1 MKKIQLISKIFI
13 AAAFAQI
20 LSGCVDDKYDLSKS
34 IDTKLGISEQG
45 ITLPTS
51 STGDIKLSQVME
63 LEENGQLKTDAAG
76 NYYFHKTGTTAN
88 ETIISVGYGSIC
100 NTAETN
106 HTFYFKEDPT
116 LESSVRFPEYN
127 INTMKFTV
135 KVQPDYAPDKLGQ
148 HVREL
153 CYVHTPMDIVIEFL
167 DNNIADF
174 APYISEIRYTVPS
187 YYDLEDESDLIQ
199 KNVKTNTFNYHRIRC
214 KGVDF
219 KAALKNGEVASYNNK
234 TGQITFKGEI
244 KMECAIDYAYM
255 NEYNKIDNP
264 FIQMRTTIG
273 SLTTDK
279 VEGRFEKSEY
289 VEVEPI
295 TFENLPDMINDEEV
309 VIDIENPVVR
319 LTVDNE
325 VPARA
330 LINATL
336 KSYRDGKETASLKI
350 GEAYGTDSIKFE
362 GGRKQTVWV
371 SRIPTAQLPDTVS
384 GNVVIPEMM
393 NLLTVMPDK
402 IEIDGW
408 AHTDSSQVVTMGL
421 NNKYHVYPTYELLAP
436 LVMGKNMKLVYTK
449 TMDDLHDDLKKLE
462 VSKITFTANAKSNI
476 PLDLTATMK
485 AMDQQG
491 NTIEGIRLEQSQTI
505 GGLAESEITLT
516 LTGNTDD
523 FQKMYSMEIKA
534 YAECNETMEGQPL
547 NENQA
552 IRFDNIKI
560 TVY

>member
-1 MKKIQLISKIFI
+1 MKKIQLIAQKLCII
-13 AAAFAQI
+13 AMVSATAA
-20 LSGCVDDKYDLSKS
+20 CVDNTYDLNKD
-34 IDTKLGISEQG
+34 IDVKWGASENG

-51 STGDIKLSQVME
+51 STSDIQLHQVME
-63 LEENGQLKTDAAG
+63 LEKNGQLQTDANG
-76 NYYFHKTGTTAN
+76 NYYFQKTGTTTK
-88 ETIISVGYGSIC
+88 ETTIGIGLGSIC
-100 NTAETN
+100 NTVETN
-106 HTFYFKEDPT
+106 FNYHLKDDPT
-116 LESSVRFPEYN
+116 LKIENKYPDMNISTIDFTIKSRPEYH
-127 INTMKFTV
+127 
-135 KVQPDYAPDKLGQ
+135 PDNLGE
-148 HVREL
+148 HVRDL
-153 CYVHTPMDIVIEFL
+153 YYVHTPMVIAIDFF
-167 DNNIADF
+167 DNNISKLI
-174 APYISEIRYTVPS
+174 PHIEKIKYTVPS
-187 YYDLEDESDLIQ
+187 YYVLEDENELIQ
-199 KNVKTNTFNYHRIRC
+199 TDVWMDHFNHHTIKC

-219 KAALKNGEVASYNNK
+219 KAALKAGEVARINNK
-234 TGQITFKGEI
+234 TGQLEFKGEI
-244 KMECAIDYAYM
+244 KMECFVDHAYM
-255 NEYNKIDNP
+255 DEYEKIKDP
-264 FIQMRTTIG
+264 FIQIRTTIG

-336 KSYRDGKETASLKI
+336 KAYRDGKETASLKI

-362 GGRKQTVWV
+362 GGTKQTVWV
-371 SRIPTAQLPDTVS
+371 SRIPTAIPDTVN

-393 NLLTVMPDK
+393 NLLKVMPDK

-421 NNKYHVYPTYELLAP
+421 NKKYHVYPTYELFAP

-449 TMDDLHDDLKKLE
+449 TMDDLHDKLKKLE
-462 VSKITFTANAKSNI
+462 VNKITFTTNATNNI

-491 NTIEGIRLEQSQTI
+491 NPIENIRLEQSQTI
-505 GGLAESEITLT
+505 EGLAESKITLT

-523 FQKMYSMEIKA
+523 FQKMYSMELKA
-534 YAECNETMEGQPL
+534 YAECNETMAGQPL

-552 IRFDNIKI
+552 IRFDNIRV
-560 TVY
+560 TAY

>member
-1 MKKIQLISKIFI
+1 MVSTMI
-13 AAAFAQI
+13 A
-20 LSGCVDDKYDLSKS
+20 CVDDKYDLGKNVD
-34 IDTKLGISEQG
+34 IKLGISENG

-51 STGDIKLSQVME
+51 STSDIKLSQVME

-76 NYYFHKTGTTAN
+76 NYYFHKTGTTTN

-106 HTFYFKEDPT
+106 YTFYFKKDPT
-116 LESSVRFPEYN
+116 LETSVRYPEYN

-135 KVQPDYAPDKLGQ
+135 KVQPPYAPDKLGQ

-187 YYDLEDESDLIQ
+187 YYDIEDESDLTQ

-255 NEYNKIDNP
+255 NEYQKIKDP

-336 KSYRDGKETASLKI
+336 KAYRDGKETASLKI

-362 GGRKQTVWV
+362 GGTKQTVWV
-371 SRIPTAQLPDTVS
+371 SRIPTAIPDTVN

-393 NLLTVMPDK
+393 NLLKVMPDK

-421 NNKYHVYPTYELLAP
+421 NKKYHVYPTYELFAP

-449 TMDDLHDDLKKLE
+449 TMDDLHDKLKKLE
-462 VSKITFTANAKSNI
+462 VNKITFTTNATSNI

-491 NTIEGIRLEQSQTI
+491 NPIENIRLEQSQTI
-505 GGLAESEITLT
+505 EGLAESKITLT

-523 FQKMYSMEIKA
+523 FQKMYSVELKA
-534 YAECNETMEGQPL
+534 YAECNETMAGQPL

-552 IRFDNIKI
+552 IRFDNIRV
-560 TVY
+560 TAY

>member
-1 MKKIQLISKIFI
+1 MKKIQLTTQKLCII
-13 AAAFAQI
+13 AMVSTMIA
-20 LSGCVDDKYDLSKS
+20 CVDDKYDLGKNVD
-34 IDTKLGISEQG
+34 IKLGISENG

-51 STGDIKLSQVME
+51 STSDIKLSQVME

-76 NYYFHKTGTTAN
+76 NYYFHKTGTTTN

-106 HTFYFKEDPT
+106 YTFYFKKDPT
-116 LESSVRFPEYN
+116 LETSVRYPEYN

-135 KVQPDYAPDKLGQ
+135 KVQPPYAPDKLGQ

-187 YYDLEDESDLIQ
+187 YYDIEDESDLTQ

-255 NEYNKIDNP
+255 NEYKKIEDP

-336 KSYRDGKETASLKI
+336 KAYRDGKETASLKI

-362 GGRKQTVWV
+362 GGMKQTVWV
-371 SRIPTAQLPDTVS
+371 SRIPTAIPDTVN

-393 NLLTVMPDK
+393 NLLKVMPDK

-421 NNKYHVYPTYELLAP
+421 NKKYHVYPTYELFAP

-449 TMDDLHDDLKKLE
+449 TMDDLHDKLKKLE
-462 VSKITFTANAKSNI
+462 VNKITFTTNATSNI

-491 NTIEGIRLEQSQTI
+491 NPIENIRLEQSQTI
-505 GGLAESEITLT
+505 EGLAESKITLT

-523 FQKMYSMEIKA
+523 FQKMYSVELKA
-534 YAECNETMEGQPL
+534 YAECNETMAGQPL

-552 IRFDNIKI
+552 IRFDNIRV
-560 TVY
+560 TAY

>member
-1 MKKIQLISKIFI
+1 MKKIQLTTQKLCII
-13 AAAFAQI
+13 AMVSAMIA
-20 LSGCVDDKYDLSKS
+20 CVDDKYDLGKNVD
-34 IDTKLGISEQG
+34 IKLGISENG

-51 STGDIKLSQVME
+51 STSDIKLSQVME

-76 NYYFHKTGTTAN
+76 NYYFHKTGTTTN

-106 HTFYFKEDPT
+106 YTFYFKKDPT
-116 LESSVRFPEYN
+116 LETSVRYPEYN

-135 KVQPDYAPDKLGQ
+135 KVQPPYAPDKLGQ

-187 YYDLEDESDLIQ
+187 YYDIEDESDLTQ

-255 NEYNKIDNP
+255 NEYKKIEDP

-319 LTVDNE
+319 LIVDNE

-336 KSYRDGKETASLKI
+336 KAYRDGKETASLKI

-362 GGRKQTVWV
+362 GGTKQTVWV
-371 SRIPTAQLPDTVS
+371 SRIPTAIPDTVN

-393 NLLTVMPDK
+393 NLLKVMPDK

-421 NNKYHVYPTYELLAP
+421 NKKYHVYPTYELFAP

-449 TMDDLHDDLKKLE
+449 TMDDLHDKLKKLE
-462 VSKITFTANAKSNI
+462 VNKITFTTNATNNI

-491 NTIEGIRLEQSQTI
+491 NPIENIRLEQSQTI
-505 GGLAESEITLT
+505 EGLAESKITLT

-523 FQKMYSMEIKA
+523 FQKMYSMELKA
-534 YAECNETMEGQPL
+534 YAECNETMAGQPL

-552 IRFDNIKI
+552 IRFDNIRV
-560 TVY
+560 TAY

>member
-1 MKKIQLISKIFI
+1 MKKIQLTTQKLCII
-13 AAAFAQI
+13 AMVSTMIA
-20 LSGCVDDKYDLSKS
+20 CVDDKYDLGKNVD
-34 IDTKLGISEQG
+34 IKLGISENG

-51 STGDIKLSQVME
+51 STSDIKLSQVME

-76 NYYFHKTGTTAN
+76 NYYFHKTGTTTN

-106 HTFYFKEDPT
+106 YTFYFKKDPT
-116 LESSVRFPEYN
+116 LETSVRYPEYN

-135 KVQPDYAPDKLGQ
+135 KVQPPYAPDKLGQ

-187 YYDLEDESDLIQ
+187 YYDIEDESDLTQ

-255 NEYNKIDNP
+255 NEYKKIEDP

-336 KSYRDGKETASLKI
+336 KAYRDGKETASLKI

-362 GGRKQTVWV
+362 GGMKQTVWV
-371 SRIPTAQLPDTVS
+371 SRIPTAIPDTVN

-393 NLLTVMPDK
+393 NLLKVMPDK

-421 NNKYHVYPTYELLAP
+421 NKKYHVYPTYELFAP

-449 TMDDLHDDLKKLE
+449 TMDDLHDKLKKLE
-462 VSKITFTANAKSNI
+462 VNKITFTTNATNNI

-491 NTIEGIRLEQSQTI
+491 NPIENIRLEQSQTI
-505 GGLAESEITLT
+505 EGLAESKITLT

-523 FQKMYSMEIKA
+523 FQKMYSMELKA
-534 YAECNETMEGQPL
+534 YAECNETMAGQPL

-552 IRFDNIKI
+552 IRFDNIRV
-560 TVY
+560 TAY

>member
-1 MKKIQLISKIFI
+1 MKKIQLTTQKLCII
-13 AAAFAQI
+13 AMVSTMIA
-20 LSGCVDDKYDLSKS
+20 CVDDKYDLGKNVD
-34 IDTKLGISEQG
+34 IKLGISENG

-51 STGDIKLSQVME
+51 STSDIKLSQVME

-76 NYYFHKTGTTAN
+76 NYYFHKTGTTTN

-106 HTFYFKEDPT
+106 YTFYFKKDPT
-116 LESSVRFPEYN
+116 LETSVRYPEYN

-135 KVQPDYAPDKLGQ
+135 KVQPPYAPDKLGQ

-187 YYDLEDESDLIQ
+187 YYDIEDESDLTQ

-255 NEYNKIDNP
+255 NEYKKIEDP

-289 VEVEPI
+289 VDVEPI

-336 KSYRDGKETASLKI
+336 KAYRDGKETASLKI

-362 GGRKQTVWV
+362 GGMKQTVWV
-371 SRIPTAQLPDTVS
+371 SRIPTAIPDTVN

-393 NLLTVMPDK
+393 NLLKVMPDK

-421 NNKYHVYPTYELLAP
+421 NKKYHVYPTYELFAP

-449 TMDDLHDDLKKLE
+449 TMDDLHDKLKKLE
-462 VSKITFTANAKSNI
+462 VNKITFTTNATSNI

-485 AMDQQG
+485 AMDLQG
-491 NTIEGIRLEQSQTI
+491 NPIENIRLEQSQTI
-505 GGLAESEITLT
+505 EGLAESKITLT

-523 FQKMYSMEIKA
+523 FQKMYSVELKA
-534 YAECNETMEGQPL
+534 YAECNETMAGQPL

-552 IRFDNIKI
+552 IRFDNIRV
-560 TVY
+560 TAY

>member
-1 MKKIQLISKIFI
+1 MKKIQLTTQKLCII
-13 AAAFAQI
+13 AMVSTMIA
-20 LSGCVDDKYDLSKS
+20 CVDDKYDLGKNVD
-34 IDTKLGISEQG
+34 IKLGISENG

-51 STGDIKLSQVME
+51 STSDIKLSQVME

-76 NYYFHKTGTTAN
+76 NYYFHKTGTTTN

-106 HTFYFKEDPT
+106 YTFYFKKDPT
-116 LESSVRFPEYN
+116 LETSVRYPEYN

-135 KVQPDYAPDKLGQ
+135 KVQPPYAPDKLGQ

-187 YYDLEDESDLIQ
+187 YYDIEDESDLTQ

-255 NEYNKIDNP
+255 NEYKKIEDP

-336 KSYRDGKETASLKI
+336 KAYRDGKETASLKI

-362 GGRKQTVWV
+362 GGTKQTVWV
-371 SRIPTAQLPDTVS
+371 SRIPTAIPDTVN

-393 NLLTVMPDK
+393 NLLKVMPDK

-421 NNKYHVYPTYELLAP
+421 NKKYHVYPTYELFAP

-449 TMDDLHDDLKKLE
+449 TMDDLHDKLKKLE
-462 VSKITFTANAKSNI
+462 VNKITFTTNATSNI

-491 NTIEGIRLEQSQTI
+491 NPIENIRLEQSQTI
-505 GGLAESEITLT
+505 EGLAESKITLT

-523 FQKMYSMEIKA
+523 FQKMYSVELKA
-534 YAECNETMEGQPL
+534 YAECNETMAGQPL

-552 IRFDNIKI
+552 IRFDNIRV
-560 TVY
+560 TAY

>member
-1 MKKIQLISKIFI
+1 MKKIQLTTQKLCII
-13 AAAFAQI
+13 AMVSTMIA
-20 LSGCVDDKYDLSKS
+20 CVDDKYDLGKNVD
-34 IDTKLGISEQG
+34 IKLGISENG

-51 STGDIKLSQVME
+51 STSDIKLSQVME

-76 NYYFHKTGTTAN
+76 NYYFHKTGTTTN

-106 HTFYFKEDPT
+106 YTFYFKKDPT
-116 LESSVRFPEYN
+116 LETSVRYPEYS

-135 KVQPDYAPDKLGQ
+135 KVQPPYAPDKLGQ

-187 YYDLEDESDLIQ
+187 YYDIEDESDLTQ

-255 NEYNKIDNP
+255 NEYKKIEDP

-336 KSYRDGKETASLKI
+336 KAYRDGKETASLKI

-362 GGRKQTVWV
+362 GGTKQTVWV
-371 SRIPTAQLPDTVS
+371 SRIPTAIPDTVN

-393 NLLTVMPDK
+393 NLLKVMPDK

-421 NNKYHVYPTYELLAP
+421 NKKYHVYPTYELFAP

-449 TMDDLHDDLKKLE
+449 TMDDLHDKLKKLE
-462 VSKITFTANAKSNI
+462 VNKITFTTNATSNI

-491 NTIEGIRLEQSQTI
+491 NPIENIRLEQSQTI
-505 GGLAESEITLT
+505 EGLAESKITLT

-523 FQKMYSMEIKA
+523 FQKMYSMELKA
-534 YAECNETMEGQPL
+534 YAKCNETMAGQPL

-552 IRFDNIKI
+552 IRFDNIRV
-560 TVY
+560 TAY